1 MNKNLNKVVIAL
13 GASMLLAACGPASSS
28 QVVADKVFVTFF
40 SDTIGTI
47 YDEVEIDKGTAVAR
61 PTANPTKTGYTFV
74 DWYSNLALTTTY
86 NFTSLVN
93 ADLDIYAKFSKDY
106 VADLTDWH
114 LIGDF
119 KNPNYPATWSLTN
132 ANNMSLVPA
141 SGSNLFSFTL
151 DMGYNAAFKVKEL
164 APGWGDSGYT
174 VYGYD
179 DIRASDLTTL
189 GADVVKA
196 GLGDIVI
203 KNAGNYKVELE
214 SDLEELRL
222 TRLGNTTV
230 AGVAQNPDPNSVLKV
245 GIVGTLTGWANNADI
260 NLTLVEE
267 NNGDYYEALVV
278 DLAVDSAF
286 KLRENGSW
294 TVNYGFSDLFKDGDN
309 NYTFPAGAF
318 VNGTGNDEGNII
330 TKQAGLYSIW
340 FQKVGNVGT
349 IKIFEVEFYVAGDIT
364 GTPTGDGNNWFNE
377 FELVQD
383 ATNQL
388 VFKVE
393 DLALGANDLFKIK
406 LGNSWNMAFGFAE
419 LATNSAFVDAGGNF
433 KVVTAGTYDI
443 TLTLTLSSNKI
454 TATGAVVITPSA
466 A

>member
-1 MNKNLNKVVIAL
+1 MNKSLNKIVLAL
-13 GASMLLAACGPASSS
+13 GASMLLAACGPATPS
-28 QVVADKVFVTFF
+28 QVVPEKVEVTFF

-47 YDEVEIDKGTAVAR
+47 FRVVEVDKGTAVAR
-61 PTANPTKTGYTFV
+61 PTASPTKTGYTFV
-74 DWYSNLALTTTY
+74 DWFSNLALTTTY
-86 NFTSLVN
+86 NFASVVN
-93 ADLDIYAKFSKDY
+93 TELDIYAKFSKDY

-119 KNPNYPATWSLTN
+119 KNPTFPGVWDLTNPDDMSLTK
-132 ANNMSLVPA
+132 A
-141 SGSNLFSFTL
+141 SDSNLFSFTL
-151 DMGYNAAFKVKEL
+151 DVGYNAAFKVKEFGN
-164 APGWGDSGYT
+164 AYDPDFRVFGYS
-174 VYGYD
+174 
-179 DIRASDLTTL
+179 DIRVADQTTL
-189 GADVVKA
+189 GETVIQ
-196 GLGDIVI
+196 GGFNNIVI
-203 KNAGNYKVELE
+203 KNAGNYKVEFE

-222 TRLGNTTV
+222 TRLGDTTV

-245 GIVGTLTGWANNADI
+245 GFVGTLTGWADNADI

-294 TVNYGFSDLFKDGDN
+294 TVKYGFSDLFKDAND

-318 VNGTGNDEGNII
+318 VNGTGDDQGNII

-383 ATNQL
+383 STNQL

-393 DLALGANDLFKIK
+393 DLPLGANDIFKIK
-406 LGNSWNMAFGFAE
+406 LGFDWALAFGFQPE
-419 LATNSAFVDAGGNF
+419 LQSNSAFVDAGGNL

-454 TATGAVVITPSA
+454 TATGAIVITPSA

>member
-1 MNKNLNKVVIAL
+1 MNKNLNKVVLAL

-28 QVVADKVFVTFF
+28 QVVPEKVEVTFF

-47 YDEVEIDKGTAVAR
+47 YRVVEIDKGTAVAR
-61 PTANPTKTGYTFV
+61 PANPTKTGYTFV

-119 KNPNYPATWSLTN
+119 KNPTYPAVWNLANPDAMSLTK
-132 ANNMSLVPA
+132 A
-141 SGSNLFSFTL
+141 SDSNLFSFTL
-151 DMGYNAAFKVKEL
+151 DVGYNAAFKVKEFGN
-164 APGWGDSGYT
+164 AYDPDFRVFGYS
-174 VYGYD
+174 
-179 DIRASDLTTL
+179 DIRVADQTTL
-189 GADVVKA
+189 GETVIQ
-196 GLGDIVI
+196 GGFNNIVI
-203 KNAGNYKVELE
+203 KNAGNYKVEFE

-230 AGVAQNPDPNSVLKV
+230 AGVAQNPDPNAVLKV
-245 GIVGTLTGWANNADI
+245 GIIGEITSWSDEGKILDI
-260 NLTLVEE
+260 NLNLVED
-267 NNGDYYEALVV
+267 GDYYEALVV
-278 DLAVDSAF
+278 DLPLGGW
-286 KLRENGSW
+286 KLRENNDWAVS
-294 TVNYGFSDLFKDGDN
+294 YGFEAIDLANSSF
-309 NYTFPAGAF
+309 TAGAF
-318 VNGTGNDEGNII
+318 EGNDGENKDEGDII
-330 TKQAGLYSIW
+330 TKTAGLYSIW
-340 FQKVGNVGT
+340 FKKVGNVGT
-349 IKIFEVEFYVAGDIT
+349 IKIFEVEFYVAGEIT
-364 GTPTGDGNNWFNE
+364 GTSTNDNWFNE

-383 ATNQL
+383 STDQL

-393 DLALGANDLFKIK
+393 DLALGVDDVFKIK

-419 LATNSAFVDAGGNF
+419 LATNSAFVDAGGNL

-454 TATGAVVITPSA
+454 TATGAIVVTPSA